1 MPSIVET
8 IELLETFSKLPK
20 GWNFG
25 SGWPSAPL
33 AAMQCRSALYFAHT
47 LGLDDIEAFPGTDGE
62 IQLNFYKGNADLEL
76 MFEINGTIAITFER
90 EGEYVR
96 LAKDASLNDVF
107 KYLKEFQLNECRTSV
122 SSISNGTT
130 LLEKS
135 VLQAP
140 RLSPQATAPVYR
152 SSTKNAAKNTVEQY
166 VPTLQNIT
174 RTSPAHRSS
183 FGKSQPT
190 KSRQLAHSS
199 TA

>member
-8 IELLETFSKLPK
+8 IELLEKFSKLPK

-33 AAMQCRSALYFAHT
+33 AAMQCRSALYVAYQ
-47 LGLDDIEAFPGTDGE
+47 LGLDDLEAFPGTDGE
-62 IQLNFYKGNADLEL
+62 IQLNFFKSDADLEL
-76 MFEINGTIAITFER
+76 MFEINGTITITLER
-90 EGEYVR
+90 EGECVR

-122 SSISNGTT
+122 SSILNGTT
-130 LLEKS
+130 LLEKN

-140 RLSPQATAPVYR
+140 RLSPQAMARVYR
-152 SSTKNAAKNTVEQY
+152 SFTKNAAKNTVAQY

-174 RTSPAHRSS
+174 RASQGHRLS

-190 KSRQLAHSS
+190 KSQKIVHSC